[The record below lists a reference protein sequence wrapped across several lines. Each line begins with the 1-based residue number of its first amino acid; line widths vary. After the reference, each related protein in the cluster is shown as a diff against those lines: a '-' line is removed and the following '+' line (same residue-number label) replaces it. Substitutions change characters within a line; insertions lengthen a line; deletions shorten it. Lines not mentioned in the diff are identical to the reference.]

1 MNDSRY
7 SAPSRGGIDDI
18 ESERE
23 RALDSITTAFSH
35 GAITIEDYERRAGA
49 IQNAKAYA
57 DIDAQVLDLPRSE
70 TPRDPPRGREP
81 VADRDASSRRDARY
95 RRAAEPQPDD
105 DFLVES
111 RSGSPDFS
119 LCVMGDRK
127 MVGDWLNS
135 DQAVTF
141 TLMGSTTLDL
151 RDTALP
157 PGRLKIDAIAI
168 MGEVRIIVP
177 HGLPVRMSAF
187 PFMGEA
193 NVQASVERRVDRN
206 RPWVD
211 VSGIA
216 LMGSITVKT
225 A

>member
-1 MNDSRY
+1 MNNDRY
-7 SAPSRGGIDDI
+7 STPSRGGIDDI
-18 ESERE
+18 ETERE
-23 RALDSITTAFSH
+23 RALDSITTAFSQ
-35 GAITIEDYERRAGA
+35 GAITLEDYEIRAGA
-49 IQNAKAYA
+49 IQNARAPA
-57 DIDAQVLDLPRSE
+57 DIDAQVIDLPRSE
-70 TPRDPPRGREP
+70 LPRDPPRGRATP
-81 VADRDASSRRDARY
+81 SRRT
-95 RRAAEPQPDD
+95 AESRHATESRHEP

-119 LCVMGDRK
+119 LCIMGDRK

-135 DQAVTF
+135 DQAVTL
-141 TLMGSTTLDL
+141 TLMGSTTFDL

-168 MGEVRIIVP
+168 MGEVKIIVP
-177 HGLPVRMSAF
+177 QGLPVRMSAF

-216 LMGSITVKT
+216 LMGSITVRT

>member
-1 MNDSRY
+1 MNNDRY
-7 SAPSRGGIDDI
+7 STPSRGGIDDF
-18 ESERE
+18 ETERE
-23 RALDSITTAFSH
+23 RALDSITTAFSQ
-35 GAITIEDYERRAGA
+35 GAITLEDYEIRAGA
-49 IQNAKAYA
+49 IQNARASA
-57 DIDAQVLDLPRSE
+57 DIDAQVIDLPRSE
-70 TPRDPPRGREP
+70 LPRDPPRGRAAP
-81 VADRDASSRRDARY
+81 SRRATESRH
-95 RRAAEPQPDD
+95 AAESRPEP

-135 DQAVTF
+135 DQAVTL
-141 TLMGSTTLDL
+141 TLMGSTTFDL

-177 HGLPVRMSAF
+177 QGLPVRMSAF

-216 LMGSITVKT
+216 LMGSITVRT

>member
-1 MNDSRY
+1 MNDRWN

-35 GAITIEDYERRAGA
+35 GVISIEDYERRAGA

-57 DIDAQVLDLPRSE
+57 DIDAQILDLPRAE
-70 TPRDPPRGREP
+70 LPRDQPRRRSSP
-81 VADRDASSRRDARY
+81 SRRG
-95 RRAAEPQPDD
+95 AEPRPAD

-135 DQAVTF
+135 DQAITF